1 MKKLSTFFAAIIL
14 SLAVSIPLFA
24 STQIVVLHT
33 NDHHG
38 QVLQTSD
45 KKGGLEYES
54 TYVKKIRAEYK
65 NVLLLDAG
73 DINMG
78 TALSNM
84 FLAEPDILAYNKMG
98 VDAMTFG
105 NHEFDNNQEVIE
117 NQMKMSNFP
126 WLSANIKNG
135 NAYLGKPYIT
145 KEFDGIK
152 IGIFGLTTLR
162 TLTIS
167 GPSPDLKFENEIKAA
182 KKIVKILQK
191 KEKCDYI
198 ILLAHLG
205 DISETDSHITSI
217 KLAEKV
223 KGIDLIIDGHSHS
236 YFAEEKY
243 SGGIPIVTANEK
255 TKYVG
260 TTILD
265 FDDNKKLS
273 KFSWKPQEI
282 SSELF
287 EPDPEITEL
296 LKPYVQKAQESLS
309 EVVMTTTEEFEFGPK
324 LTRYKEMA
332 SGDFLCDAM
341 LAFVKRIGSD
351 ADFAITNG
359 GGIRYSLPKGD
370 VTREDILTMLPFEN
384 YIYVVTLS
392 GADVQKLFDFV
403 GSIRQGAGAFAQVS
417 KECRYTITY
426 DEEGNGKIS
435 GLTIN
440 GKEIDV
446 NKTYKIVTH
455 NYMAGGGD
463 GYEVLKNSTDTFN
476 TSTILSDAFIEYAKN
491 LGTVTPKTDGRI
503 TVINGKY

>member
-1 MKKLSTFFAAIIL
+1 MKKLYSLFAAIVL
-14 SLAVSIPLFA
+14 VFASSFPLFA
-24 STQIVVLHT
+24 NTEIFVLHT

-38 QVLQTSD
+38 QVLPTSD
-45 KKGGLEYES
+45 QKGGLEYES
-54 TYVKKIRAEYK
+54 TYIKKIRAKHK

-73 DINMG
+73 DINTG

-84 FLAEPDILAYNKMG
+84 FFAEPDILTYNKMG

-105 NHEFDNNQEVIE
+105 NHEFDNRQEVIE

-135 NAYLGKPYIT
+135 KDYLGKPYIT

-162 TLTIS
+162 TLTIA
-167 GPSPDLKFENEIKAA
+167 GPSPKLKFENEIKAA
-182 KKIVKILQK
+182 KKIVRILQK

-198 ILLAHLG
+198 ILLSHLG
-205 DISETDSHITSI
+205 DIQESASHITSV
-217 KLAEKV
+217 KLAEEV

-236 YFAEEKY
+236 YFSEAKF
-243 SGGIPIVTANEK
+243 SGEIPIVTANEK

-260 TTILD
+260 TAILD

-273 KFSWKPQEI
+273 KFTWKAQEI
-282 SSELF
+282 SPELF
-287 EPDPEITEL
+287 EADPEITDL

-309 EVVMTTTEEFEFGPK
+309 EVVMHTTDEFEFGPK
-324 LTRYKEMA
+324 LTRHKEMP
-332 SGDFLCDAM
+332 SGDLLCDAM
-341 LAFVKRIGSD
+341 IAFVKKIGSN

-370 VTREDILTMLPFEN
+370 VTKEDILTMLPFEN
-384 YIYVVTLS
+384 YIYVVTLTGS
-392 GADVQKLFDFV
+392 DVKKLFDFV
-403 GSIRQGAGAFAQVS
+403 GSIKQGAGAFAQVS

-426 DEEGNGKIS
+426 DENGNGKIS
-435 GLTIN
+435 GLTIG
-440 GKEIDV
+440 GKKIEPD
-446 NKTYKIVTH
+446 KTYKIVTQ

-463 GYEVLKNSTDTFN
+463 GYEVLKNSIDTFN
-476 TSTILSDAFIEYAKN
+476 TSTTLSDAFIEYAKN